1 MFEKFKVSKDVYEEL
16 QELLDMYDE
25 EDGDCV
31 VYYITID
38 SLISLQEEV
47 IKAVVNYN
55 YERYYLSIFLES
67 ITYKINRVLGYKY

>member
-1 MFEKFKVSKDVYEEL
+1 MFEKFKVSKDVYEAL
-16 QELLDMYDE
+16 KELLDMYDE

-47 IKAVVNYN
+47 INAVANYN
-55 YERYYLSIFLES
+55 YDRYYLSMFLES

>member
-1 MFEKFKVSKDVYEEL
+1 MFEKFKVSKDVYEGL

-47 IKAVVNYN
+47 INAVANYN
-55 YERYYLSIFLES
+55 YERYYLSMFLES
-67 ITYKINRVLGYKY
+67 ITNKINRVLGYKY

>member
-16 QELLDMYDE
+16 QELLDLHDE

-38 SLISLQEEV
+38 SLISLQKEV
-47 IKAVVNYN
+47 INAVVNYN
-55 YERYYLSIFLES
+55 YERYYLSKFLES

>member
-16 QELLDMYDE
+16 QELLAMYDE

-47 IKAVVNYN
+47 INAVVNYN
-55 YERYYLSIFLES
+55 YERYYLSMFLES
-67 ITYKINRVLGYKY
+67 ITHKINRVLGYKY

>member
-1 MFEKFKVSKDVYEEL
+1 MLEKFKVSKDVYEEL
-16 QELLDMYDE
+16 QELLGLYDE

-47 IKAVVNYN
+47 INAVANYN
-55 YERYYLSIFLES
+55 YKRYYLSMFLES
-67 ITYKINRVLGYKY
+67 ITHKINRVLGYKY

>member
-25 EDGDCV
+25 EDEDCV

-47 IKAVVNYN
+47 INAVVNYN
-55 YERYYLSIFLES
+55 YERYYLSKLLES
-67 ITYKINRVLGYKY
+67 ITHKVNRVLGYKY

>member
-47 IKAVVNYN
+47 INAVVNYN
-55 YERYYLSIFLES
+55 YERYYLSMFLEA

>member
-1 MFEKFKVSKDVYEEL
+1 MFEKFKVSKDVYEAL

-25 EDGDCV
+25 EDEDCV

-47 IKAVVNYN
+47 INAVANYN
-55 YERYYLSIFLES
+55 YERYYLSMFLES

>member
-16 QELLDMYDE
+16 QELLGLYDE
-25 EDGDCV
+25 EDEDCV

-47 IKAVVNYN
+47 INAVANYN
-55 YERYYLSIFLES
+55 YERYYLSMFLES
-67 ITYKINRVLGYKY
+67 ITHKINRVLGYKY

>member
-1 MFEKFKVSKDVYEEL
+1 MFEKFKVSKDVYEAL
-16 QELLDMYDE
+16 KELLDMYDE

-47 IKAVVNYN
+47 IYAVANYN
-55 YERYYLSIFLES
+55 YERYYLSMFLES

>member
-16 QELLDMYDE
+16 QELLHMYDE

-47 IKAVVNYN
+47 INAVANYN
-55 YERYYLSIFLES
+55 YERYYLSMFLES

>member
-16 QELLDMYDE
+16 QELLGMYDE

-31 VYYITID
+31 VYYITIA

-47 IKAVVNYN
+47 INAVINYN
-55 YERYYLSIFLES
+55 YERYYLSMFLES

>member
-16 QELLDMYDE
+16 QELLGLYDE
-25 EDGDCV
+25 EDEDCV

-47 IKAVVNYN
+47 INAVTNYN
-55 YERYYLSIFLES
+55 YERYYLSMFLES
-67 ITYKINRVLGYKY
+67 ITHKINRVLGYKY

>member
-1 MFEKFKVSKDVYEEL
+1 MFEKFKVRKDVYEEL

-47 IKAVVNYN
+47 INAVVNYN
-55 YERYYLSIFLES
+55 YERYYLSMFLES

>member
-47 IKAVVNYN
+47 INAVVNYN
-55 YERYYLSIFLES
+55 YERYYLSMFLEA
-67 ITYKINRVLGYKY
+67 ITHKINRVLGYKY

>member
-1 MFEKFKVSKDVYEEL
+1 MFEKFKVSKDVYEAL
-16 QELLDMYDE
+16 KELLDMYDE

-47 IKAVVNYN
+47 INAVANYN
-55 YERYYLSIFLES
+55 YDRYYLSMFLES
-67 ITYKINRVLGYKY
+67 ITYKINRVLDYKY

>member
-47 IKAVVNYN
+47 INAVVNYN
-55 YERYYLSIFLES
+55 YERYYLSMFLES

>member
-1 MFEKFKVSKDVYEEL
+1 MFEKFKVSKAVYEEL
-16 QELLDMYDE
+16 QELLGMYDE
-25 EDGDCV
+25 EDEDCV

-47 IKAVVNYN
+47 INAVANYN
-55 YERYYLSIFLES
+55 YERYYLSMFLES

>member
-16 QELLDMYDE
+16 QELLGMYDE

-55 YERYYLSIFLES
+55 YERYYLSMFLES
-67 ITYKINRVLGYKY
+67 ITHKTNRVLGYKY

>member
-1 MFEKFKVSKDVYEEL
+1 MFEKFKVSKAVYEEL

-47 IKAVVNYN
+47 INAVANYN
-55 YERYYLSIFLES
+55 YERYYLSMFLES
-67 ITYKINRVLGYKY
+67 ITQKINRVLGYKY

>member
-47 IKAVVNYN
+47 INAVVNYN
-55 YERYYLSIFLES
+55 YERYYLSMLLES

>member
-1 MFEKFKVSKDVYEEL
+1 MFEKFKVSKDVYEAL
-16 QELLDMYDE
+16 KELLDVYDE

-38 SLISLQEEV
+38 FLISLQEEV
-47 IKAVVNYN
+47 INAVANYN
-55 YERYYLSIFLES
+55 YDRYYLSMFLES

>member
-1 MFEKFKVSKDVYEEL
+1 MFEKFKVSKDVYEAL
-16 QELLDMYDE
+16 KELLDMYDE

-31 VYYITID
+31 VYYITIG

-47 IKAVVNYN
+47 INAVANYN
-55 YERYYLSIFLES
+55 YDRYYLSMFLES

>member
-16 QELLDMYDE
+16 QELLSMYDE

-47 IKAVVNYN
+47 INAVANYN
-55 YERYYLSIFLES
+55 YERYYLSMFLES

>member
-16 QELLDMYDE
+16 QELLDLYDE

-47 IKAVVNYN
+47 INAVTNYN
-55 YERYYLSIFLES
+55 YERYYLSMFLES
-67 ITYKINRVLGYKY
+67 ITNKINRVLGYKY

>member
-16 QELLDMYDE
+16 QELLGLYDE
-25 EDGDCV
+25 EDEDCV

-47 IKAVVNYN
+47 INAVSNYN
-55 YERYYLSIFLES
+55 YERYYLSMFLES
-67 ITYKINRVLGYKY
+67 ITHKINRVLGYKY

>member
-1 MFEKFKVSKDVYEEL
+1 MFEKFKVGKDVYEAL

-47 IKAVVNYN
+47 INAVANYN
-55 YERYYLSIFLES
+55 YERYYLSMFLES

>member
-47 IKAVVNYN
+47 INAVANYN
-55 YERYYLSIFLES
+55 YERYYLSMFLES